1 MVEVAVGRVD
11 PAGGETLRIS
21 HFDDAFLSRGRPP
34 LSGDHVEELI
44 VIGEPDP
51 PISVFGISHDLPR
64 EVGEDRSPSGNLP
77 GVVVQAE
84 ECCQIGPDVHH
95 RRLRSRAPALI
106 PAGEEVEVDVGSDL
120 IDAPSLSIAL
130 AVWAKRLILNIA
142 ALASPAGRSNPHRL
156 AVPVSVGSQMTRRCP
171 TFCS

>member
-1 MVEVAVGRVD
+1 M
-11 PAGGETLRIS
+11 
-21 HFDDAFLSRGRPP
+21 
-34 LSGDHVEELI
+34 
-44 VIGEPDP
+44 IGEPDP

-142 ALASPAGRSNPHRL
+142 ALASPAGRSRAAAYTGTSRWAFRLKKRL
-156 AVPVSVGSQMTRRCP
+156 AAGSYTLTARATGPAGSDEAKLAFKLR
-171 TFCS
+171 